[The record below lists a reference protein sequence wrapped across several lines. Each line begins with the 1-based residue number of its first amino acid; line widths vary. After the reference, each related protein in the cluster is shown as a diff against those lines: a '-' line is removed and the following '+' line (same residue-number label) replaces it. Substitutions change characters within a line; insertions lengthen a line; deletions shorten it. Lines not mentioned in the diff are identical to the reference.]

1 VHLLGECDGALDA
14 VLALTTLTLGYTD
27 AISSALAEGYLEQQ
41 RLLVLDRDRDRRDLL
56 ENLLLGNL
64 SPHADMLGLAT
75 TFDLAANSELLVAVV
90 AVVATA
96 GATLPVTRAADV
108 VRQHLC
114 TTIAQPLVVV
124 RQQEIVCV
132 LPLGRGRAPA
142 WARLIRAAHAE
153 LSQRGDRWAGGLS
166 TLCSGLTE
174 VRRGYDE
181 ARQALEW
188 AMPRS
193 DVTAL
198 LEMHVAEYVLQRAD
212 ATALRMVPASARR
225 LFDSA
230 AESDRALVETLL
242 AYADADM
249 AVRVTAERLSVHPN
263 TVSYRLAKVRQLVGR
278 DPTRFSDLSELVAWA
293 RLCAN

>member
-1 VHLLGECDGALDA
+1 MHLLGECDGALDA

-41 RLLVLDRDRDRRDLL
+41 RLLVLERDRDRRDLL

-124 RQQEIVCV
+124 RQQEI
-132 LPLGRGRAPA
+132 GRASC
-142 WARLIRAAHAE
+142 RE
-153 LSQRGDRWAGGLS
+153 
-166 TLCSGLTE
+166 
-174 VRRGYDE
+174 
-181 ARQALEW
+181 
-188 AMPRS
+188 
-193 DVTAL
+193 
-198 LEMHVAEYVLQRAD
+198 
-212 ATALRMVPASARR
+212 
-225 LFDSA
+225 
-230 AESDRALVETLL
+230 
-242 AYADADM
+242 
-249 AVRVTAERLSVHPN
+249 RV
-263 TVSYRLAKVRQLVGR
+263 
-278 DPTRFSDLSELVAWA
+278 
-293 RLCAN
+293 

>member
-1 VHLLGECDGALDA
+1 
-14 VLALTTLTLGYTD
+14 
-27 AISSALAEGYLEQQ
+27 
-41 RLLVLDRDRDRRDLL
+41 
-56 ENLLLGNL
+56 
-64 SPHADMLGLAT
+64 
-75 TFDLAANSELLVAVV
+75 
-90 AVVATA
+90 
-96 GATLPVTRAADV
+96 
-108 VRQHLC
+108 
-114 TTIAQPLVVV
+114 
-124 RQQEIVCV
+124 
-132 LPLGRGRAPA
+132 
-142 WARLIRAAHAE
+142 
-153 LSQRGDRWAGGLS
+153 
-166 TLCSGLTE
+166 
-174 VRRGYDE
+174 
-181 ARQALEW
+181 
-188 AMPRS
+188 MPRS